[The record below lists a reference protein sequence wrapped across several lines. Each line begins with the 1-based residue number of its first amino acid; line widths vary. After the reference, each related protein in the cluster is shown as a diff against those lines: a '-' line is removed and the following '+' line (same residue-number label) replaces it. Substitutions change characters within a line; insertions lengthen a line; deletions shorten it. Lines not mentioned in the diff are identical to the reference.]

1 MNNLEV
7 VIDTEKRSSLL
18 NKVQILSQ
26 PVHVYYVI
34 YLKNIKNKQALILNK
49 NTKGGT

>member
-26 PVHVYYVI
+26 PVHAYYVEDCSCGE
-34 YLKNIKNKQALILNK
+34 YL
-49 NTKGGT
+49 